1 MVTPSPDPMSTD
13 PTTGHQPLSF
23 DNSTSAPPTAQSCT
37 KCGAALRGTYHLLGE
52 SMICGKCRMEMDERM
67 TGGSGANRFLRAT
80 IFGIIAGIA
89 GAALYYGFV
98 RATDR
103 EWALVTAIVG
113 LMVGKAVHIGS
124 HRRGGRK
131 YQVMAVIVT
140 YFSLSLAYA
149 PFAIEGAA
157 KAGSDEAGT
166 DSAGVASIVTDSSVV
181 RARTDSI
188 DAAARAAVDSFRA
201 NASSGDHAALIGIGL
216 VAGVAFLAVL
226 PVLVAFG
233 SPLSALIMA
242 FGLWEAWKMNRG
254 ELAVG
259 LTGPFR
265 LGAPTPPPAA

>member
-1 MVTPSPDPMSTD
+1 MSTD
-13 PTTGHQPLSF
+13 HTTGQQPLSF
-23 DNSTSAPPTAQSCT
+23 DNTTSAPPEVQSCT
-37 KCGAALRGTYHLLGE
+37 KCGAVLRGTYHLLGE
-52 SMICGKCRMEMDERM
+52 SMICGKCRMEIDEKM

-80 IFGIIAGIA
+80 IFGIIAGLL

-98 RATDR
+98 RVTDR
-103 EWALVTAIVG
+103 EWALVTAVVG

-149 PFAIEGAA
+149 PFAVEGAMEAA
-157 KAGSDEAGT
+157 KEGATA
-166 DSAGVASIVTDSSVV
+166 DSAGVAAAPVDSAVAS
-181 RARTDSI
+181 ARGDSI

-201 NASSGDHAALIGIGL
+201 NATSGEKAALIGVGL
-216 VAGVAFLAVL
+216 FAGIAFLAVL

-242 FGLWEAWKMNRG
+242 FGLWEAWKMNHG
-254 ELAVG
+254 ELALNV
-259 LTGPFR
+259 TGPFR
-265 LGAPTPPPAA
+265 LGALTPPPAA